1 MGDSHSSHH
10 QPVAKEI
17 LDDQVIRIKR
27 GRLNRFGFEPAWNA
41 YYDYYLSNK
50 YLKRPILRLED
61 VTFHLFMRKNL
72 NEDDP
77 TWRMPSFRM
86 MKRRLGVSQDKIEGM
101 LRRLAKAHLLEKISG
116 KRQGEKG
123 ADIANTYLLSD
134 PIQELEEFLTVA
146 AAGEFPQALR
156 EEWKDYFATPV
167 PMAGTT
173 PRTDGRYGPVPMAGT
188 HKHTSIEQTSKT
200 NKVVEELI
208 GLEIEKGKAQ
218 ELVARFAP
226 EQIEEKIEL
235 LRWKL
240 ELQSQGKI
248 RGRPV
253 EDPAA
258 WLIRAIERDYR
269 PPPGFKPSTQR
280 KQEAVQR
287 EREATELVR
296 QETERL
302 LSQQNEWASRQRR
315 YIQRLSALKRAYG
328 TGDKEIELW
337 DGIVGEL
344 QTHRN
349 QTSLAALHAM
359 LTGSTLLS
367 IKNGEAFIVLQN
379 QFARDWVEKRLTG
392 NIQKLLTQRLGDRE
406 VSIKFIAL
414 DQPQESDTGPT
425 EATVNGSRCGLRNE

>member
-1 MGDSHSSHH
+1 MGDSHSAHH

-101 LRRLAKAHLLEKISG
+101 LRRLTKAHLLEKISG
-116 KRQGEKG
+116 KRKGEKG

-134 PIQELEEFLTVA
+134 PIQELDDFLTVA
-146 AAGEFPQALR
+146 VAGEFPQALR

-167 PMAGTT
+167 PISGTA

-188 HKHTSIEQTSKT
+188 HKHTSIKQTSKT
-200 NKVVEELI
+200 NKAVEKLIELD
-208 GLEIEKGKAQ
+208 IEKSKAQ
-218 ELVARFAP
+218 ELAVRFAP

-240 ELQSQGKI
+240 ELQSHGKV

-253 EDPAA
+253 DDPAA

-280 KQEAVQR
+280 QQEVVQR
-287 EREATELVR
+287 EREATELAR

-302 LSQQNEWASRQRR
+302 LRQQDQWESRQRR
-315 YIQRLSALKRAYG
+315 HIQRLAALKRAYG
-328 TGDKEIELW
+328 TGDEESGLW

-349 QTSLAALHAM
+349 QMNKAVLHAM
-359 LTGSTLLS
+359 EKPLLCSKTSLPETG
-367 IKNGEAFIVLQN
+367 
-379 QFARDWVEKRLTG
+379 
-392 NIQKLLTQRLGDRE
+392 
-406 VSIKFIAL
+406 
-414 DQPQESDTGPT
+414 
-425 EATVNGSRCGLRNE
+425 